1 MSDLIP
7 FDPKKHKPIVAPN
20 GMKTTERLISEDSP
34 DGKVW
39 NIPTVWFDSE
49 TGKPRLLP
57 AQKAWSVAALY
68 EKTTGRFF
76 PRYENIPAAVAAAK
90 ARSNRDGA
98 LGGSLI
104 SKND

>member
-1 MSDLIP
+1 MSELIP

-20 GMKTTERLISEDSP
+20 GMKTTERLASEESP

-57 AQKAWSVAALY
+57 LNKALSAAASY
-68 EKTTGRFF
+68 ESRTGKAF
-76 PRYENIPAAVAAAK
+76 PRFDNIESAVNAAK
-90 ARSNRDGA
+90 ARSKKGGA
-98 LGGSLI
+98 TSKSLI
-104 SKND
+104 KKDD

>member
-20 GMKTTERLISEDSP
+20 GMRTTERLISEGSP

-49 TGKPRLLP
+49 TGKPKLLP
-57 AQKAWSVAALY
+57 LDKALS
-68 EKTTGRFF
+68 
-76 PRYENIPAAVAAAK
+76 AAVAYESSTGKSFPRFDSIESAVESAK
-90 ARSNRDGA
+90 ARSERGGATSKSLINRD
-98 LGGSLI
+98 
-104 SKND
+104 D